1 MKKKLCLIFLIIVF
15 FSKIIEARKVNIV
28 RDAEIE
34 NFIEEVSLPI
44 LKNAEIDSKSIN
56 FFLDHQNYVNAFV
69 TGGYNIFLTSSLFI
83 NIDNVDQL
91 ASVIAHEIGHITGG
105 HFDKRIKASKNSM
118 MIGILSTL
126 LAAGAYAGG
135 SSDAG
140 TAILLGGQ
148 HIGQQKMLSFSRNQ
162 ETFADQ
168 TAIRLLEN
176 SGYDIQGLYD
186 VLTILEKKE
195 KLRNIK
201 RYSLTHPLTNERKQI
216 ISDKISKKKKNKK
229 INPEISRKFK
239 LIKAKLIGYFLD
251 EEIVN
256 IYYDPNEKDLESFY
270 AQSLLMYKK
279 GKIKDAIKRINECI
293 KLEPNNEY
301 FYELKAQILFE
312 NGNFLES
319 EKMIRKAIEINSNE
333 KFFNLLL
340 AKTNYHSKEQ
350 KKVNESIELLNNYK
364 KKDEF
369 PIEALH
375 YLALCYAT
383 KNKLDMYSVTLSE
396 KFLLL
401 NDLKNAK
408 LHLEKAKSE
417 SNITN
422 KAKKLINDLQFL
434 IDQKEKNE

>member
-1 MKKKLCLIFLIIVF
+1 MKKNLCLIFLIIVF
-15 FSKIIEARKVNIV
+15 FSKIIEARKIKIV

-34 NFIEEVSLPI
+34 NFVEEISLPI
-44 LKNAEIDSKSIN
+44 LKYAEIDSKSVN
-56 FFLDHQNYVNAFV
+56 FFLDHQNYINAFV

-105 HFDKRIKASKNSM
+105 HFDKRIKAGKNSM

-135 SSDAG
+135 SADAG

-148 HIGQQKMLSFSRNQ
+148 HIGQQRMLSFSRNQ

-186 VLTILEKKE
+186 VLTILERKE

-216 ISDKISKKKKNKK
+216 ISDKITKKKVNKK
-229 INPEISRKFK
+229 SNPEIARKFK
-239 LIKAKLIGYFLD
+239 LIQAKLIGYFLD

-256 IYYDPNEKDLESFY
+256 IYYSPDEKSLESLY

-279 GKIKDAIKRINECI
+279 GKIRDAIKKLNKCI
-293 KLEPNNEY
+293 ELDPKNEY

-319 EKMIRKAIEINSNE
+319 EEVIRKAIKINSNE

-340 AKTNYHSKEQ
+340 AKTNYHSQEI
-350 KKVNESIELLNNYK
+350 KKIDESIKLLNNYK
-364 KKDEF
+364 QKDEF
-369 PIEALH
+369 PVEALH
-375 YLALCYAT
+375 YLALCYAK
-383 KNKLDMYSVTLSE
+383 KNQFDMYSVTLSE

-401 NDLKNAK
+401 NDLKSAK
-408 LHLEKAKSE
+408 LHLEKAKSK
-417 SNITN
+417 SKVTN
-422 KAKKLINDLQFL
+422 QVNKLINDLKFL